1 MTARPG
7 LPWRQACYAAEAR
20 TSGRVNG
27 AMAGRETFMV
37 ERPVVSKEV
46 ERNGPLGKAAVAL

>member
-7 LPWRQACYAAEAR
+7 LPWRQACYAAEAK
-20 TSGRVNG
+20 TSGRLNG

-46 ERNGPLGKAAVAL
+46 KGNSPIGKAAVAL